1 MTITSQKMT
10 LAEFLAYDDG
20 TDCLYELENG
30 ELIQMPFES
39 EINRRIA
46 MFLTIYFNQ
55 QGIPADRLTMKT
67 EIAVSGTRVSVRAPD
82 LMVLSEELT
91 TELEGATRSIVYM
104 DMPPPSLVVEVVSPK
119 QENRDYRYKRS
130 EYAARGIAEYW
141 IVDPLVQKVTVLE
154 WIEGLY
160 EEQVYIGEEKIVSPL
175 LSKLD
180 LTASR
185 ILQGR

>member
-1 MTITSQKMT
+1 MTITTQRMT
-10 LAEFLAYDDG
+10 LAEFLTYDDG
-20 TDCLYELENG
+20 TDRLYELENG
-30 ELIQMPFES
+30 ELILMPFES

-46 MFLTIYFNQ
+46 SFLFIYFSQ
-55 QGIPADRLTMKT
+55 QGISADRLTMKT

-82 LMVLSEELT
+82 LMVLSEELVQ
-91 TELEGATRSIVYM
+91 EMEGASRSIVYM

-141 IVDPLVQKVTVLE
+141 IVDPISQKVTVLE
-154 WIEGLY
+154 WVEGLY
-160 EEQVYIGEEKIVSPL
+160 EEQVYVGTEQIVSAIL
-175 LSKLD
+175 GNID

-185 ILQGR
+185 VLQGG